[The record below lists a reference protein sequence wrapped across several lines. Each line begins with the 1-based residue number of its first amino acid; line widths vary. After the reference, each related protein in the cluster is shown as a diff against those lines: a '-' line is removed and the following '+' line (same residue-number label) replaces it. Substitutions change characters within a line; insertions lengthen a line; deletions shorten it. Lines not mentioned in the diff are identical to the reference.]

1 MKKPAK
7 PPTNGGKREPT
18 FLGFLDLDSPEA
30 VDKLAE
36 EFREAG
42 RMRKL
47 EEKKKKRRKSKTS
60 DPIIKPAGTEL
71 TFLGFRDITDEAEIH
86 RIADEFLEAGRLN
99 KLLAEKAKK
108 QKKAKTGKTKP

>member
-7 PPTNGGKREPT
+7 PPTNGGKGEPT
-18 FLGFLDLDSPEA
+18 AIYFLDANTPEEIE
-30 VDKLAE
+30 KLADEFYALAGME
-36 EFREAG
+36 ELAE
-42 RMRKL
+42 
-47 EEKKKKRRKSKTS
+47 KKKRRKAKTS